1 MATEKIDW
9 AIVIGRF
16 GEEQRQLQKE
26 QNEAGG
32 GWFKMSVWAMLID
45 VHTNE
50 HRMSELSAMMRSCE
64 QLILLDEIDV
74 TMSSHFASVP
84 LPISE
89 RALRH
94 RLVSADSKDLSQETM
109 QDAIDCVL
117 SRLKRR
123 VAQGT
128 ALFASLERFVA
139 ASHAPP
145 AATVAVASNTEKQQ
159 QQVNEKD
166 KEEIVPSVGV
176 SPSSTVEGEQDGSC
190 VIF

>member
-139 ASHAPP
+139 ASHAPAVP
-145 AATVAVASNTEKQQ
+145 ATAKETDKQ
-159 QQVNEKD
+159 VDEKD